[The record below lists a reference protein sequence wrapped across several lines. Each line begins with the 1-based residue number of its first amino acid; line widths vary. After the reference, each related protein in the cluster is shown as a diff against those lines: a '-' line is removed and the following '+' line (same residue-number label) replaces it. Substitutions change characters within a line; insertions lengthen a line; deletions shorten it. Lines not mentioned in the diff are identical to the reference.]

1 VELKPVVHDETFA
14 VILLKA
20 KDLAKSTLVS
30 KIAFGKDQV
39 ELYITPEIEA
49 IIQSNA
55 VDAVVWGESY
65 RYDTCNV
72 FDRSVSQASFA
83 TF

>member
-55 VDAVVWGESY
+55 VVWGKSY